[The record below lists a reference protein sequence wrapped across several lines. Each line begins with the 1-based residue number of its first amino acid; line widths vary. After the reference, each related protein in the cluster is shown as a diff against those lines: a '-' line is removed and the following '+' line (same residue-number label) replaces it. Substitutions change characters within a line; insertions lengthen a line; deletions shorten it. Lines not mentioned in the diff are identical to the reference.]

1 MASGCRSD
9 GLELPQ
15 HRTSVTPCVQPA
27 SQCREQDRENTTR
40 HVLARSLRK
49 YHWPMASTLGI
60 PSRRAD
66 ASVPGGGPALPR
78 PHVRGKFVF
87 TGDAKFYVRG
97 VSYGAFRPDASGH
110 EFHALDVIE
119 RDFIQMAANGI
130 NTVRI
135 PHTMPPRP
143 LLEAAERHGLRV
155 MVGLS
160 VEQHLGSLVDGKMG
174 MPEIEALVRSKVR
187 ECAGQPA
194 LLCYALGNEI
204 PAPMARWLGRSK
216 IERYLK
222 RLYQVVK
229 EEDPD
234 GLVTYVNYPTTE
246 YLRLPFLDLVCFNV
260 YLESRPRFEAYLG
273 RLQNIAGERPLIMS
287 ELGLDGLRNGD
298 TVQARSL
305 DWQVRT
311 AFAAG
316 CAGVVVFSW
325 TDEWYRQGHD
335 VQDWAFGLT
344 RADRTPKPALK
355 AVREAFAE
363 VPFPPSLKWPRISV
377 VVCTYNGARTIRD
390 CLEGLRQLAYP
401 DYEVIVVD
409 DGSADATAVI
419 AREYDCRLIQTE
431 NRGLASA
438 RNTGLKAATGEI
450 VAYTDDDAYPDPHW
464 LTYLAAMFLSTSHSA
479 VGGPNIAPPGDG
491 RIAECVARAPGGPVH
506 VLLSDCEAEHLP
518 GCIRALSK
526 DRLEAIGGFDPQ
538 FRTAGDDVDVCWK
551 LQERGWTL
559 GFSAAAM
566 VWHHRRNSMRTY
578 WKQQIGYGR
587 AEAMLERKWPTKYNG
602 SGHARWAG
610 RIYGNGLTRALR
622 WRRARVYHGIWGV
635 APYQSLYEPAPSLL
649 GSLPQMPEW
658 YLAVAILMALS
669 TVSLI
674 WSPLKLLLPL
684 LLGFVLP
691 PLAQASLSAA
701 RASFNDAPLHG
712 AARLKRRLL
721 TAALHL
727 MQPLARLRG
736 RLNEGLTPW
745 RRRGTPRPA
754 PLWPVTASIWS
765 EQWQEQE
772 QRLHAMEAGL
782 RADGASV
789 LRGGR
794 HARWDLEVRG
804 GFFAAARLLMGV
816 EAHAGGKQLI
826 RLRWW
831 PDVPARGPLLTL
843 FFAGLGL
850 GAARDRAWVAA
861 AVLGLGALLFAWR
874 TLEQCAAAMT
884 T

>member
-9 GLELPQ
+9 ALELPQ

-119 RDFIQMAANGI
+119 RDFIQLAANGI
-130 NTVRI
+130 HTVRI

-390 CLEGLRQLAYP
+390 CMEGLKQLAYP

-464 LTYLAAMFLSTSHSA
+464 LTYLAAMFLSTSHAA

-491 RIAECVARAPGGPVH
+491 PIAECVARAPGGPVH

-518 GCIRALSK
+518 GCNMAFRK

-566 VWHHRRNSMRTY
+566 VWHHRRNSVRAY
-578 WKQQIGYGR
+578 WRQQIGYGR

-602 SGHARWAG
+602 SGETVVPDGGALPAPAAGTPAWADIRLRPVAEAG
-610 RIYGNGLTRALR
+610 YASVATTLAKDVHYLERALAGSR
-622 WRRARVYHGIWGV
+622 PETAVHRGGPQSRRRRG
-635 APYQSLYEPAPSLL
+635 
-649 GSLPQMPEW
+649 
-658 YLAVAILMALS
+658 AV
-669 TVSLI
+669 
-674 WSPLKLLLPL
+674 
-684 LLGFVLP
+684 
-691 PLAQASLSAA
+691 
-701 RASFNDAPLHG
+701 
-712 AARLKRRLL
+712 
-721 TAALHL
+721 
-727 MQPLARLRG
+727 RG
-736 RLNEGLTPW
+736 RLRPLGPGD
-745 RRRGTPRPA
+745 RRRFTRLSSAAHGRRGSWRWHTVP
-754 PLWPVTASIWS
+754 PLSLVATRLAS
-765 EQWQEQE
+765 
-772 QRLHAMEAGL
+772 
-782 RADGASV
+782 
-789 LRGGR
+789 
-794 HARWDLEVRG
+794 
-804 GFFAAARLLMGV
+804 
-816 EAHAGGKQLI
+816 
-826 RLRWW
+826 
-831 PDVPARGPLLTL
+831 
-843 FFAGLGL
+843 
-850 GAARDRAWVAA
+850 RDRAHRPLRGPGRRSRRSAGV
-861 AVLGLGALLFAWR
+861 GRGDDPRGGHSRGGALCCPRVCRRRWPHRSGCSAVEDPSRLIR
-874 TLEQCAAAMT
+874 VELQ
-884 T
+884 